1 MSDSWKRIGGYSR
14 TGTQNY
20 VRNSDAV
27 MGGTTFGPTDIS
39 RNALNTIMKIGDN
52 AGVMYINGDID
63 MSGGVGMNAPINRIK
78 NVRDPLHGQ
87 DVATKHYVDVEIASL
102 PALIANGFT
111 GPAGPHGIGFP
122 GQDGR
127 QGDTGPTGQ
136 IGPTGSSFGVVG
148 PKGDKGDTGASGA
161 TGSTGP
167 VGATGPAGPQG
178 IQGDAGIAGAQ
189 GIQGSNGTILWLNV
203 DGISVTNE
211 QITDSYLLSATP
223 IETGIKKIGP
233 IAVSATY
240 GNSNFVMHTSRFWNN
255 AKTIATTSIVPSG
268 VWTVNL
274 YAESVLTSD
283 TNQIALY
290 AALFMITGTLNQPSP
305 DSLIT
310 EIGLGDS
317 SYLPPRADFLPSH
330 IKYIGKSWS
339 PTNNILHPYS
349 STNGGI
355 IIDSTT
361 RKRYAIPIP
370 VDFVALKD
378 AQGRTDNVYIQLQIY
393 VKNTLASNQSANVNL
408 YFQSDFT
415 SGETTYSYLQT
426 TIGAVGSEGAPGAIG
441 PTGYTGPAGLEG
453 PTGKLGSQG
462 IPGPTGTT
470 GAEGATGPKGAT
482 GPTGPRGLSNSKG
495 PQYTIQYRNDEF
507 IDDLSGGDFSGNA
520 NFRYYP
526 PETSATNN
534 GIDASGGTISTKDI
548 SCASIHSP
556 IYITNELL
564 TTNNTMRTF
573 ISSGDDVA
581 QPNIIFASGINTG
594 NAKQLPNNIT
604 NISHGVKMLYN
615 KADLSRDF
623 TINMNNGSTSSS
635 NIGIKLDADA
645 NLYSGQDKLIVPYS
659 SSAGI
664 GVGIGG
670 VTLTELGQNTALNR
684 KLHVKGVVMVGDN
697 PGSVASVDANVM
709 LNGPKSEPVS
719 KTYPG
724 IYNRQITSGDAITTG
739 LTANAT
745 GLGITSPNFITLQT
759 GTGATQSNSIV
770 VNSTGDVSVTGR
782 TNLHGVV
789 CIGKNFSNPTS
800 HPYPFP
806 GSNPLIPQVD
816 LSGTLNISSGTADVG
831 VDKPRIKLI
840 SNAIG
845 ESLSIPQPNSASQT
859 TNEIVGVGQNSSGFL
874 RLSAENSTKSSIDLI
889 STTSSSGYTNSIR
902 FVTGSS
908 ERMIVNG
915 SGNIGI
921 GTSTPGV
928 RLDVVGAAKITGE
941 LNMNSTGKI
950 VQLVNPTANQDAATK
965 FYVDTKFN
973 NVPTPTSTN
982 DAANKGYVDTKFN
995 NVTTPTNTNDAAN
1008 KGYVDTK
1015 TTDMAT
1021 SSSVSTAITNALGS
1035 SGTQNNI
1042 PTIQADTDT
1051 NSTFSIVFVR
1061 NSEAPSDNGI
1071 SKRVLLRNDPSA
1083 LQYFPNSN
1091 LLSVSNITVNYV
1103 GIGIRDA
1110 AVPLDVNGVLSQLI
1124 DGTRRFWDK
1133 FGSSAEASA
1142 NTSGGYN
1149 TAIAVASNSD
1159 ITNVSIRCSGS
1170 IWCRGSHMWVTSD
1183 QRIKTNIVNL
1193 NADKMINVFRNLRP
1207 ISFDFIDPMKN
1218 YGKKHFGFIA
1228 QEVNEI
1234 LPEGI
1239 SLNNDAIPNN
1249 MMKANIAK
1257 PSETDETPCFTLKP
1271 IDTDITLQY
1280 LLLTTETPLIFDI
1293 SNSYS
1298 SANIYKFK
1306 IYGGEKWTKEHDIY
1320 IRSDYNVSD
1329 DKYTYVIGMKKDAY
1343 DVVITEST
1351 MFVYGQYVNDLH
1363 ILEHDTIYTVATAAL
1378 QEVDRQ
1384 QQADKV
1390 RIAELEATVS
1400 AQQSLINDILE
1411 RLKKMGA

>member
-1 MSDSWKRIGGYSR
+1 
-14 TGTQNY
+14 
-20 VRNSDAV
+20 

-87 DVATKHYVDVEIASL
+87 DVATKHYVDVEIASI

-136 IGPTGSSFGVVG
+136 IGPTGSSFGVLG

-178 IQGDAGIAGAQ
+178 SQGEAGTAGAQ

-203 DGISVTNE
+203 DGISITDE

-240 GNSNFVMHTSRFWNN
+240 GNSNFVMHASRFWNN
-255 AKTIATTSIVPSG
+255 AKTISTTSIIPSG

-426 TIGAVGSEGAPGAIG
+426 TIGAVGSQGVAGSIG
-441 PTGYTGPAGLEG
+441 PTGYTGPAGLAG
-453 PTGKLGSQG
+453 PTGQLGSQG
-462 IPGPTGTT
+462 ISGPTGIT
-470 GAEGATGPKGAT
+470 GAAGATGPKGAT

-507 IDDLSGGDFSGNA
+507 ISDLSGGDFSGNA

-534 GIDASGGTISTKDI
+534 GIDASGGTITIKDI

-556 IYITNELL
+556 VYITNELL

-573 ISSGDDVA
+573 ISSGDDIT

-594 NAKQLPNNIT
+594 NSKQLPNSIT
-604 NISHGVKMLYN
+604 NISHGVKMMYN

-623 TINMNNGSTSSS
+623 TINMNNGNTSSS

-659 SSAGI
+659 SSPGI

-670 VTLTELGQNTALNR
+670 VTLSELGQNTALNR

-697 PGSVASVDANVM
+697 PGSAPSSVDANVM

-724 IYNRQITSGDAITTG
+724 FYNRQITSGDAITTG

-789 CIGKNFSNPTS
+789 CIGKNFSNPAS

-806 GSNPLIPQVD
+806 GSIQLIPQVD
-816 LSGTLNISSGTADVG
+816 LSGTLNISSGTGDASL
-831 VDKPRIKLI
+831 DKPRIKLI

-845 ESLSIPQPNSASQT
+845 DAVSIPPNSASQT
-859 TNEIVGVGQNSSGFL
+859 TNEIVGVGQISSGFL

-889 STTSSSGYTNSIR
+889 STTSSTGYTNSIR

-908 ERMIVNG
+908 ERMIING

-928 RLDVVGAAKITGE
+928 RVDVVGQARVNSGATTSTALTTTGRIGINQASPTVDLDVVGAAKITGD
-941 LNMNSTGKI
+941 LNMSSTGKI
-950 VQLVNPTANQDAATK
+950 VQLVNPTNNQDAATK
-965 FYVDTKFN
+965 SYVDTSIPIGGIIMWSGTIASIPTNWRLCDGTTYGSVVTPDLRNRFIIGASLDTATTGEGGSVGLTKAHTSIETGTNYVTGGTKDAVVVSHSHGITDPGHVHGYNGKGGAEHPSGGN
-973 NVPTPTSTN
+973 NV
-982 DAANKGYVDTKFN
+982 AGWGAF
-995 NVTTPTNTNDAAN
+995 
-1008 KGYVDTK
+1008 
-1015 TTDMAT
+1015 
-1021 SSSVSTAITNALGS
+1021 
-1035 SGTQNNI
+1035 SGTLGYQSTSNETTGI
-1042 PTIQADTDT
+1042 TIKSEGQSGT
-1051 NSTFSIVFVR
+1051 NKNLPPYYALAFIMR
-1061 NSEAPSDNGI
+1061 I
-1071 SKRVLLRNDPSA
+1071 S
-1083 LQYFPNSN
+1083 
-1091 LLSVSNITVNYV
+1091 
-1103 GIGIRDA
+1103 
-1110 AVPLDVNGVLSQLI
+1110 
-1124 DGTRRFWDK
+1124 
-1133 FGSSAEASA
+1133 
-1142 NTSGGYN
+1142 
-1149 TAIAVASNSD
+1149 
-1159 ITNVSIRCSGS
+1159 
-1170 IWCRGSHMWVTSD
+1170 
-1183 QRIKTNIVNL
+1183 
-1193 NADKMINVFRNLRP
+1193 
-1207 ISFDFIDPMKN
+1207 
-1218 YGKKHFGFIA
+1218 
-1228 QEVNEI
+1228 
-1234 LPEGI
+1234 
-1239 SLNNDAIPNN
+1239 
-1249 MMKANIAK
+1249 
-1257 PSETDETPCFTLKP
+1257 
-1271 IDTDITLQY
+1271 
-1280 LLLTTETPLIFDI
+1280 
-1293 SNSYS
+1293 
-1298 SANIYKFK
+1298 
-1306 IYGGEKWTKEHDIY
+1306 
-1320 IRSDYNVSD
+1320 
-1329 DKYTYVIGMKKDAY
+1329 
-1343 DVVITEST
+1343 
-1351 MFVYGQYVNDLH
+1351 
-1363 ILEHDTIYTVATAAL
+1363 
-1378 QEVDRQ
+1378 
-1384 QQADKV
+1384 
-1390 RIAELEATVS
+1390 
-1400 AQQSLINDILE
+1400 
-1411 RLKKMGA
+1411 